1 LTLGGISTNSGR
13 PRESCIFAVFIADL
27 GSKRMSGFFFQNVQP
42 SPGTPGVAQPAN
54 PPPGA
59 GAPAQGGSPPSSM
72 ITMLLP
78 FLILVPFL
86 LLSFRR
92 QKKEQEARKNLK
104 KGDKVVTTA
113 GLIGELI
120 EMDERVAKVKIA
132 PGTTVQVLASALS
145 SFEAQPEKKT
155 SKDLDDLKEAKAT
168 AEKK

>member
-1 LTLGGISTNSGR
+1 
-13 PRESCIFAVFIADL
+13 
-27 GSKRMSGFFFQNVQP
+27 MSFFQNVQP
-42 SPGTPGVAQPAN
+42 SPGTPGVAQPSG
-54 PPPGA
+54 PPAGGGGA
-59 GAPAQGGSPPSSM
+59 QPSAPPSSM

-104 KGDKVVTTA
+104 KGDRVVSQA
-113 GLIGELI
+113 GLIGELV

-132 PGTTVQVLASALS
+132 PGTTVQVLATALS
-145 SFEAQPEKKT
+145 AFEAAPEKKT
-155 SKDLDDLKEAKAT
+155 DKDLEDLKEAKAG